1 MICNLTLTRRTE
13 LGKGPARQLRRE
25 GKVPGVLY
33 GQGDAVSISLD
44 PIEFSKVMQAKQQ
57 GYVLISLSDKPAKG
71 KTERNAILKEVQY
84 DPLTG
89 DVLHA
94 DFFEVSMD
102 KPIKVSIPIVLTG
115 SIPVG
120 VTLGGVLRQ
129 RERYLP
135 LEGLP
140 GDIPAKVSFDASNL
154 EIGQVIRLK
163 DLSLEKSLIPED
175 DPEKV
180 IITLTMKKKVLE
192 EEKGEGATAETTEE
206 TPSQDTSATRG

>member
-1 MICNLTLTRRTE
+1 MKCNLTLTRRTE
-13 LGKGPARQLRRE
+13 FGKGPARQLRRE

-33 GQGDAVSISLD
+33 GQGEAVSISLD

-57 GYVLISLSDKPAKG
+57 GYVLIALSDKPAKG

-94 DFFEVSMD
+94 DFFEVVMD
-102 KPIKVSIPIVLTG
+102 KPIKVSIPIVVTG
-115 SIPVG
+115 NIPVG

-129 RERYLP
+129 RERYLS

-140 GDIPAKVSFDASNL
+140 GDIPDTVSFDASNL
-154 EIGQVIRLK
+154 EIGQVVKLK
-163 DLSLEKSLIPED
+163 DLPLEKTLTPQD

-180 IITLTMKKKVLE
+180 IITLTMKKKLVE
-192 EEKGEGATAETTEE
+192 EEKEEGEAEGTTEE
-206 TPSQDTSATRG
+206 TPSPDAPAT